1 MFIPIQSFVVAVLA
15 FVSTCAGGG
24 LAYVFADKLHRV
36 LGFSAGFI
44 LGLLFFDLFPE
55 VFGSAQSYWP
65 AIGVAAGF
73 LGFHI
78 VEKLVAIHGSHEHEY
93 GQHSHAIVGK
103 FAAGALIIHSLL
115 DGIAIGASFLIST
128 AAGLSVSLAILA
140 HDFTDGMNTV
150 AIMLRHQDKPRNAF
164 GFLLLDAAA
173 PIVGVAISLWLH
185 PSEQVLQ
192 MIVAVF
198 AGFLL
203 YIAASDILPE
213 AHSKHPSKLT
223 LVFTI
228 GGLVAAFVI
237 STLLNSVA

>member
-1 MFIPIQSFVVAVLA
+1 MFLPVQSFVMAVLA

-24 LAYVFADKLHRV
+24 LAYIFQDKLHRV

-55 VFGSAQSYWP
+55 VFGQSQTLWP
-65 AIGVAAGF
+65 AVAVAAGF

-78 VEKLVAIHGSHEHEY
+78 IEKLVAIHGSHESEY
-93 GQHSHAIVGK
+93 GQHSHAVVGK
-103 FAAGALIIHSLL
+103 FAAGALIVHSLL
-115 DGIAIGASFLIST
+115 DGIAIGASFLISIT
-128 AAGLSVSLAILA
+128 AGWSVSLAVLA

-150 AIMLRHQDKPRNAF
+150 AIMLKHKNKTNHTA
-164 GFLLLDAAA
+164 GFLFLDAIV
-173 PIVGVAISLWLH
+173 PIIGVLISLWLH
-185 PSEQVLQ
+185 PSEQILQ

-203 YIAASDILPE
+203 YIATSDILPE

-228 GGLVAAFVI
+228 LGLLLALVI
-237 STLLNSVA
+237 SMSLRSIA

>member
-1 MFIPIQSFVVAVLA
+1 MFQPITSFVMAGLA

-24 LAYVFADKLHRV
+24 LAYIFQDKLHRV

-55 VFGSAQSYWP
+55 VFGSAHTLWP
-65 AIGVAAGF
+65 AIAVAVGF
-73 LGFHI
+73 LGFHV

-93 GQHSHAIVGK
+93 NQHSHAVVGQ
-103 FAAGALIIHSLL
+103 FAAGALIVHSLL
-115 DGIAIGASFLIST
+115 DGIAIGASFLISPT
-128 AAGLSVSLAILA
+128 VGLSVSLAILA

-150 AIMLRHQDKPRNAF
+150 AIMLQHQNKTPKVL

-173 PIVGVAISLWLH
+173 PIVGVALSLWFQ
-185 PSEQVLQ
+185 PSAYVLQ
-192 MIVAVF
+192 IIVAVF

-213 AHSKHPSKLT
+213 AHSRHPSKLT
-223 LVFTI
+223 LAFTTA
-228 GGLVAAFVI
+228 GLLVAFVI
-237 STLLNSVA
+237 SMLLRSVA

>member
-1 MFIPIQSFVVAVLA
+1 MFLPIQSFVMAVLA

-24 LAYVFADKLHRV
+24 LAYVFQDKLHRV

-55 VFGSAQSYWP
+55 VFGSSQSYWP
-65 AIGVAAGF
+65 AVGVAVGF

-78 VEKLVAIHGSHEHEY
+78 VEKLVAVHGSHESEY
-93 GQHSHAIVGK
+93 GQHSHAVVGK
-103 FAAGALIIHSLL
+103 LAAGALIVHSLL
-115 DGIAIGASFLIST
+115 DGIAIGASFLISNT
-128 AAGLSVSLAILA
+128 VGWSVSLAVLA

-150 AIMLRHQDKPRNAF
+150 AIMLKHNNKTNHTAV
-164 GFLLLDAAA
+164 FLVFDAIA
-173 PIVGVAISLWLH
+173 PIVGVLISLWLH
-185 PSEQVLQ
+185 PSEQILQ

-213 AHSKHPSKLT
+213 AHSKHSSRITIMLT
-223 LVFTI
+223 IF
-228 GGLVAAFVI
+228 GLVLAFII
-237 STLLNSVA
+237 STLLRSIA

>member
-1 MFIPIQSFVVAVLA
+1 MFLPVQSFVMAVLA

-24 LAYVFADKLHRV
+24 LAYIFQDKLHRV

-55 VFGSAQSYWP
+55 VFGQSQTLWP
-65 AIGVAAGF
+65 TVGVAAGF

-78 VEKLVAIHGSHEHEY
+78 VEKLVAVHGNHEHEY
-93 GQHSHAIVGK
+93 SQHSHAVVGK
-103 FAAGALIIHSLL
+103 FAAGALIVHSLL
-115 DGIAIGASFLIST
+115 DGIAIGASFLISS

-150 AIMLRHQDKPRNAF
+150 AIMLRHRDKPRNTF
-164 GFLLLDAAA
+164 GFLLLDAVA
-173 PIVGVAISLWLH
+173 PIVGVGISLWLH

-203 YIAASDILPE
+203 YIATSDILPE

-228 GGLVAAFVI
+228 LGLLLAFVI
-237 STLLNSVA
+237 SMLLRSIA

>member
-1 MFIPIQSFVVAVLA
+1 MFLPVQSFVMAVLA

-24 LAYVFADKLHRV
+24 LAYIFQDKLHRV

-55 VFGSAQSYWP
+55 VFGQSQTLWP
-65 AIGVAAGF
+65 AVAVAAGF

-78 VEKLVAIHGSHEHEY
+78 VEKLVAIHGSHESEY
-93 GQHSHAIVGK
+93 GQHSHAVVGK
-103 FAAGALIIHSLL
+103 FAAGALIVHSLL
-115 DGIAIGASFLIST
+115 DGIAIGASFLISIT
-128 AAGLSVSLAILA
+128 AGWSVSLAVLA

-150 AIMLRHQDKPRNAF
+150 AIMLKHNNKTNHTV
-164 GFLLLDAAA
+164 GFLFLDAIA
-173 PIVGVAISLWLH
+173 PIIGVLISLWLH
-185 PSEQVLQ
+185 PSEQILQ

-203 YIAASDILPE
+203 YIATSDILPE

-228 GGLVAAFVI
+228 LGLLLALVI
-237 STLLNSVA
+237 SMSLRSIA

>member
-1 MFIPIQSFVVAVLA
+1 MFLPVQSFVMAVLA

-24 LAYVFADKLHRV
+24 LAYVFQDKLHRV

-55 VFGSAQSYWP
+55 VFGQSQTIWP

-73 LGFHI
+73 LVFHI
-78 VEKLVAIHGSHEHEY
+78 VEKLVAIHGSHESEY
-93 GQHSHAIVGK
+93 GQHSHAVVGK
-103 FAAGALIIHSLL
+103 FAAGALIVHSLL
-115 DGIAIGASFLIST
+115 DGVAIGASFLISSV
-128 AAGLSVSLAILA
+128 AGLSVSLAILA

-150 AIMLRHQDKPRNAF
+150 AIMLRHHDKPRNTF
-164 GFLLLDAAA
+164 GFLLFDAVA
-173 PIVGVAISLWLH
+173 PIVGVGISLWLH
-185 PSEQVLQ
+185 PSEQILQ

-203 YIAASDILPE
+203 YIATGDILPE

-228 GGLVAAFVI
+228 LGLLLAFVI
-237 STLLNSVA
+237 SMLLRSIA